1 VLRLTPYNC
10 QYNPIE
16 LAWADCKDY
25 YNKHIHHKLT
35 LAIELKKFG
44 EKLFNSVPN
53 KSGKHS
59 EQEVKNDWH
68 KYMGVHD
75 VDDIPPFIINL
86 NSDSSDSESDRSTD
100 LDEPSTS
107 NLRTSVDSESYGEEV
122 TFMIVKYV
130 SKNVWPS
137 RF

>member
-1 VLRLTPYNC
+1 
-10 QYNPIE
+10 
-16 LAWADCKDY
+16 
-25 YNKHIHHKLT
+25 LT

-100 LDEPSTS
+100 LNEPSTS
-107 NLRTSVDSESYGEEV
+107 NLRTSVDYESYGGEV
-122 TFMIVKYV
+122 T
-130 SKNVWPS
+130 
-137 RF
+137 